1 MKQKIIKPRGNRRF
15 GGDGKLISGCAA
27 FAPHNAPKPYGE
39 NCPPV
44 TNLDK
49 RQPFLKFLPTNVC
62 RAQPNFAQ
70 AADDMLG
77 KKQMVG
83 SDAKLCGKLDE
94 IQARNDHR
102 FSCEP
107 NPNWNE
113 REISPELL
121 QEALSKSAKW
131 AIKNYPVIQKA
142 LARLYA
148 VAWFGRGDE
157 SVKAKQQLM
166 ELLPKQKTHPI
177 TRHIPEITLKFQEI
191 RRWILESDKLMKQE
205 FPDEIERVEKLAL
218 LYDETIAVISAA
230 LHKSE
235 NSFLTNRLA
244 EILSVPAVTI
254 GKELAKIS
262 SESENKIGHRK
273 GKLGAPRGPRKT
285 NMMSQRV

>member
-1 MKQKIIKPRGNRRF
+1 MKMKQKKIKPRGNRRF
-15 GGDGKLISGCAA
+15 GGSGKLISGCAA
-27 FAPHNAPKPYGE
+27 FVPHNEHKPYGE

-49 RQPFLKFLPTNVC
+49 RKPFLKFLPANV
-62 RAQPNFAQ
+62 RGAQPNFAQ

-83 SDAKLCGKLDE
+83 SDVELCEKLDK
-94 IQARNDHR
+94 IQALNDHR

-107 NPNWNE
+107 LNPNWNE

-148 VAWFGRGDE
+148 VAWFGRGDA

-166 ELLPKQKTHPI
+166 ELLPKQKKYPI
-177 TRHIPEITLKFQEI
+177 TRHIPEITLKFQEM

-205 FPDEIERVEKLAL
+205 FPNEIERVEKLAT
-218 LYDETIAVISAA
+218 LYDETVAVISAA

-235 NSFLTNRLA
+235 NSFLTNRLT

-254 GKELAKIS
+254 RKELAKIS
-262 SESENKIGHRK
+262 SKSENKIGHRK
-273 GKLGAPRGPRKT
+273 GKLGAPRGSRKT
-285 NMMSQRV
+285 S